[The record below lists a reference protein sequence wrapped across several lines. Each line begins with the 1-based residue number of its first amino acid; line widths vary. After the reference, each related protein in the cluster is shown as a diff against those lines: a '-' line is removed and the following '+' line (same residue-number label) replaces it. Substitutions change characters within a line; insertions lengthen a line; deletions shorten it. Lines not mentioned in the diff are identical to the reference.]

1 MKIVVLEP
9 IHAEAMRLLRGE
21 AEVVAWDD
29 PAKHDWSEA
38 DAVIVRAAT
47 VTREQITAAPKLKVI
62 GKHGIGVNAIDV
74 AAARERGI
82 AVVYTP
88 QGNVNSVA
96 ELVVSM
102 MLAVSRNL
110 FPGMAAIRE
119 GGARIAPPEQTG
131 LELSGKALG
140 LVGFGHIGSR
150 VAAIAREGFG
160 MDVHVFDPY
169 LAPDRVPSGV
179 ALHPT
184 LEELLGLA
192 DYISVSVPLTAS
204 TRGLIGAAQLACCK
218 KTAVLVNTARGG
230 VVDEAALYA
239 ALAEGRL
246 FGAACDVFEQEPPSA
261 ENPLFSLPC
270 FIGSLHIGANT
281 EEALSRVGRTVA
293 SDVLAVLNGREPRF
307 PYGQ

>member
-29 PAKHDWSEA
+29 PAKHDWSDA

-47 VTREQITAAPKLKVI
+47 VTREQIAAAPKLKVI

-96 ELVVSM
+96 ELVISM

-218 KTAVLVNTARGG
+218 KTAVLVNTCLLYTSDAA
-230 VVDEAALYA
+230 DE
-239 ALAEGRL
+239 
-246 FGAACDVFEQEPPSA
+246 
-261 ENPLFSLPC
+261 
-270 FIGSLHIGANT
+270 
-281 EEALSRVGRTVA
+281 
-293 SDVLAVLNGREPRF
+293 
-307 PYGQ
+307 